1 MRTHAPWRLAGVL
14 ALGLSVLIGTGQVSA
29 KGPTWITT
37 SGKTVTL
44 TLIAAYPNPVSSGF
58 NSGFNFNGG
67 ANGGMTVTVPLGYI
81 VHVTFS
87 NNAPLPH
94 SAEIVGF
101 TKTPATATFSAA
113 FKGASSPNPTATGT
127 IKGKTDRFSFA
138 ANKAGNYLLVCAIP
152 GHAAAG
158 MWDNFVVSKSAKA
171 GSVVLH

>member
-1 MRTHAPWRLAGVL
+1 MRIHAPWRLAGVL

-29 KGPTWITT
+29 KAPTWITT
-37 SGKTVTL
+37 SGKTVTV
-44 TLIAAYPNPVSSGF
+44 TLIAAYN
-58 NSGFNFNGG
+58 NTASGFNFNGE
-67 ANGGMTVTVPLGYI
+67 ANGKMTITVPLGYI

-101 TKTPATATFSAA
+101 TKAIATAKFSPV

-127 IKGKTDRFSFA
+127 VKGKTDRFSFA

-158 MWDNFVVSKSAKA
+158 MWDNFVVSKSAKT
-171 GSVVLH
+171 GSVVLK

>member
-1 MRTHAPWRLAGVL
+1 MRIHAPWRLAGVL

-44 TLIAAYPNPVSSGF
+44 TLIAAYNNAV
-58 NSGFNFNGG
+58 SGFNFNGG
-67 ANGGMTVTVPLGYI
+67 ANGKMTVTVPLGYI

-101 TKTPATATFSAA
+101 TKTPATAKFSPV
-113 FKGASSPNPTATGT
+113 FKGASSPNPTSTGT

-138 ANKAGNYLLVCAIP
+138 ANKAGSYLLVCAIP

-158 MWDNFVVSKSAKA
+158 MWDNFVVSKSAKT